1 MKYPILWFSRGT
13 RREWFEIEL
22 PVCKLVIH
30 HFYTLA
36 MLKHFTFALHLN
48 TLTLWTFSTRQT
60 MIKKCSS
67 R

>member
-36 MLKHFTFALHLN
+36 RLKHFTFALHLN
-48 TLTLWTFSTRQT
+48 TLTSWTFSTRQT